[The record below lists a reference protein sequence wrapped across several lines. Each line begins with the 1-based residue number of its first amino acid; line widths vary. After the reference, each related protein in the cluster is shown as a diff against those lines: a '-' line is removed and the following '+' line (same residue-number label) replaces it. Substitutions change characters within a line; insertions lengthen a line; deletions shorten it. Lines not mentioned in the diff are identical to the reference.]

1 MARRAGGTVWQTN
14 TVHRVS
20 TFLAAQV
27 GLLAT
32 HSALLLDCHL
42 KCRETKKKLG
52 PLAKQSAQRNCFGSS
67 IYFSGVFG
75 LCLALIGSAVFS
87 LLYGRLHLLSF
98 YPCLFWS
105 KKITLK
111 ITHPLA
117 GLCAVCSSYM
127 LHPQFLCLSGLR
139 VFLFP
144 LSATPVSWTLL
155 PCWQPYV
162 LPLVFIL
169 KWFHTFFSSLG
180 KDLYWSETWSNIS
193 EIIYWHKCAWIDL
206 EWLKPFLWMG
216 SPHYNYAVS
225 LFSLPESSAVSTTL

>member
-117 GLCAVCSSYM
+117 GLCALCSSYM
-127 LHPQFLCLSGLR
+127 LHPQFLCLLGRLIPIVCHSCFLDPASLLTALCPATGFYFKMISHFLLKSG
-139 VFLFP
+139 
-144 LSATPVSWTLL
+144 
-155 PCWQPYV
+155 
-162 LPLVFIL
+162 
-169 KWFHTFFSSLG
+169 
-180 KDLYWSETWSNIS
+180 
-193 EIIYWHKCAWIDL
+193 
-206 EWLKPFLWMG
+206 
-216 SPHYNYAVS
+216 
-225 LFSLPESSAVSTTL
+225 